1 MIGLTVLNKAQA
13 QELAKF
19 FFDIGKGLILG
30 GVGFATVGSIEIRII
45 TAILSLA
52 LSYTCIRFGLTLL
65 KEVK

>member
-1 MIGLTVLNKAQA
+1 MVLNKAQA

-19 FFDIGKGLILG
+19 FFDLAKGLILG

-45 TAILSLA
+45 TAISSLILA
-52 LSYTCIRFGLTLL
+52 YLCIRFGLALL